1 MDETRKRQK
10 AGESVRRGAPRGAGR
25 ARLAELKRQI
35 QSGAYETPEK
45 LDVALRRLLAD
56 LRRVGTG
63 VGPSREDETD
73 GERP

>member
-10 AGESVRRGAPRGAGR
+10 AGESVRRGGRAGR